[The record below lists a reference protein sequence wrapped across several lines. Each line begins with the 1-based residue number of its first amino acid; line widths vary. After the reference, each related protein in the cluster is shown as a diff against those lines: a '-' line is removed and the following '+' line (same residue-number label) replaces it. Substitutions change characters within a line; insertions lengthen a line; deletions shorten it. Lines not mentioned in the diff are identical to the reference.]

1 MKSLQSHVPR
11 QIYLTIFVK
20 EEVPERGFSFTS
32 KGDLWKLERQHCQF
46 WMWSWWCKPV
56 TWSLQNL
63 FLNWTFHNWI
73 TVECLAYFNHFII
86 FPFLNCVETSSQGE
100 LLVIL
105 PQLYNCTLQKV
116 VLVNDV
122 IVSIHGMSVPVLS
135 SEALRKIIDMCLSA
149 AAAAIKL

>member
-1 MKSLQSHVPR
+1 M
-11 QIYLTIFVK
+11 
-20 EEVPERGFSFTS
+20 
-32 KGDLWKLERQHCQF
+32 
-46 WMWSWWCKPV
+46 
-56 TWSLQNL
+56 
-63 FLNWTFHNWI
+63 
-73 TVECLAYFNHFII
+73 
-86 FPFLNCVETSSQGE
+86 ETSSQGE